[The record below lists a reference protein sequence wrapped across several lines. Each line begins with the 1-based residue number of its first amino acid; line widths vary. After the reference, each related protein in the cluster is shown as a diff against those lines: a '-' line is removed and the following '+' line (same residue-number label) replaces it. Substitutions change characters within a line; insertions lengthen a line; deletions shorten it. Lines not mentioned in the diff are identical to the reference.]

1 MATQGN
7 VRVPFFS
14 LRSRRLYVMST
25 RGAREI
31 SVARPGLS
39 HLLLSSA
46 SYACCLFLTSFL
58 GYSNLIL
65 RFQDSYSRKA
75 DF

>member
-31 SVARPGLS
+31 SVARPDPS
-39 HLLLSSA
+39 HLTPA
-46 SYACCLFLTSFL
+46 TNAIFP
-58 GYSNLIL
+58 
-65 RFQDSYSRKA
+65 
-75 DF
+75 

>member
-25 RGAREI
+25 RALEK
-31 SVARPGLS
+31 S
-39 HLLLSSA
+39 LLRAPIPLTCYLLTPA
-46 SYACCLFLTSFL
+46 TNAIFL
-58 GYSNLIL
+58 
-65 RFQDSYSRKA
+65 
-75 DF
+75 

>member
-14 LRSRRLYVMST
+14 LRSRRLYVMSP

-31 SVARPGLS
+31 SVARPDLS

-46 SYACCLFLTSFL
+46 SYLMLSFL
-58 GYSNLIL
+58 SLLSGLFKPYFKISG
-65 RFQDSYSRKA
+65 
-75 DF
+75 